1 MRTPKESIKH
11 RDTWSWHRPVA
22 SGREAIVPGADI
34 RGAPRNQGARVSMAA
49 FVAGLA
55 RPYRAWLR
63 REHSHALDLS
73 DAGLRADL
81 EGRAEGT
88 AERLAIEC

>member
-1 MRTPKESIKH
+1 MRTPKESI
-11 RDTWSWHRPVA
+11 
-22 SGREAIVPGADI
+22 REAIAPGADI
-34 RGAPRNQGARVSMAA
+34 RGAPRNRGARVSMAA

-63 REHSHALDLS
+63 LGAFARTRLS